1 MRSSVFFFAPESSE
15 ISKKEGKKRHSY
27 PTHSASP
34 NSWREEKGVNENVG
48 SLAGPF
54 GKGEE
59 GAGEGKW
66 HADDGASSGGKLRCR
81 PKRQDSGLEL

>member
-1 MRSSVFFFAPESSE
+1 MRSSVFFLPQKALKSV
-15 ISKKEGKKRHSY
+15 KKRKKKRHSY

-54 GKGEE
+54 GKEAE

-81 PKRQDSGLEL
+81 PERQDSGLEL